1 MQYIYLKYNPQIPNA
16 MELKIPRTLILAIA
30 MASLSCN
37 GNNYDY
43 SKAIQENTKRIF
55 LEKKSLMKALAF
67 RGMIVG
73 KKLCERCD
81 LNKYNIR
88 IRLEEMSQEVPFE
101 DLNYAPYYS
110 FNDDFLNLTVNYS
123 LYNTLVEGD
132 YVTKA
137 KDSSHIESHE
147 KKLEILNSQEDIW
160 LP

>member
-1 MQYIYLKYNPQIPNA
+1 
-16 MELKIPRTLILAIA
+16 MELKMLRTLILAIVV
-30 MASLSCN
+30 ASFSCN
-37 GNNYDY
+37 GNRYDY
-43 SKAIQENTKRIF
+43 SEAIRENTKRIF
-55 LEKKSLMKALAF
+55 LEKKSLMKALEF
-67 RGMIVG
+67 RGVIVE
-73 KKLCERCD
+73 KKMCERCD

-123 LYNTLVEGD
+123 VYNALEEGD

-137 KDSSHIESHE
+137 KDSSLIESH
-147 KKLEILNSQEDIW
+147 KIKLEILNSQEYIW